1 MALPDI
7 KFQADFTEKPLAGK
21 VRASDDAVAF
31 DVAILG
37 GVGSNLVPEKWD
49 YCGISYTGNNPTS
62 LVYRIGGATGTI
74 VATVV
79 LTWDGSDNLTSI
91 ARA

>member
-21 VRASDDAVAF
+21 QRDDGAVAF
-31 DVAILG
+31 DVSILG
-37 GVGSNLVPEKWD
+37 GVGSHLVSENWD
-49 YCGISYTGNNPTS
+49 YCGITYTGNNPTT
-62 LVYRIGGATGTI
+62 LIYRTGGSTGTI
-74 VATVV
+74 VATIV
-79 LTWDGSDNLTSI
+79 LTWDASDNLTSI